1 MSRVHP
7 GLIGGMEGP
16 EKSAM
21 IKSEP
26 KPDSDKLRLVKI
38 LSEPKPIFISLKYM
52 ATNLSIQ
59 VESILALRPTLRP
72 ASDELRK
79 RVQSIRVR
87 SGHETGGRNDSVSW
101 RSRQP
106 IQTGKPQDTQ
116 HVGGQGRWRTTHTSN
131 NVPAHMQTQSQHQS
145 QHQSQNSGGPPFRF
159 TSNVAQSHTPQQSNT
174 GSQAPTINHAQAPV
188 QPTRYVSRFHNGS
201 KIGDDQILNT
211 VILNKLNVFSVKTY
225 DDVKGFLFQILGSD
239 QREFV
244 REFTW
249 LVFRKAAAEDKYCS
263 LFARL
268 LADIQK
274 EYPVILEEVHALHT
288 TYLDI
293 WDATETKETKV
304 DKKCRLGYSQFLAE
318 LTALQVLDAQTIS
331 KTLETLKRC
340 IQECVHD
347 EKYKETVEE
356 YFDCLR
362 RLCCAKI
369 SYEIHQLICSIL
381 QKELGQWI
389 AEPRESVPGLSS
401 KSRFACMDLLDL
413 LTGKSKN
420 TA

>member
-1 MSRVHP
+1 
-7 GLIGGMEGP
+7 
-16 EKSAM
+16 
-21 IKSEP
+21 
-26 KPDSDKLRLVKI
+26 
-38 LSEPKPIFISLKYM
+38 M

-106 IQTGKPQDTQ
+106 IQTGKSQDTM
-116 HVGGQGRWRTTHTSN
+116 HVGGGQGRWRTTHTSN
-131 NVPAHMQTQSQHQS
+131 HVPAHMQS
-145 QHQSQNSGGPPFRF
+145 QSQNQNQSQSQSHNQNPSSGGPPFRF
-159 TSNVAQSHTPQQSNT
+159 TSNVAQAHTQAHTQPQQNT
-174 GSQAPTINHAQAPV
+174 ATTTNHVQQQAPV
-188 QPTRYVSRFHNGS
+188 QPTRYISRFHNGS

-369 SYEIHQLICSIL
+369 SYEIHQLICSVL
-381 QKELGQWI
+381 QKDLSLWI
-389 AEPRESVPGLSS
+389 DEPRESVPGLSS

-413 LTGKSKN
+413 LSGKSKN

>member
-1 MSRVHP
+1 MNT
-7 GLIGGMEGP
+7 
-16 EKSAM
+16 
-21 IKSEP
+21 
-26 KPDSDKLRLVKI
+26 
-38 LSEPKPIFISLKYM
+38 LKYM

-59 VESILALRPTLRP
+59 VESILALRPALQSV
-72 ASDELRK
+72 SDELRK

-87 SGHETGGRNDSVSW
+87 SGQETSRTESVSW
-101 RSRQP
+101 RRQ
-106 IQTGKPQDTQ
+106 QSHSHAYSQAPQQ
-116 HVGGQGRWRTTHTSN
+116 VQSSSNRWRHTPQS
-131 NVPAHMQTQSQHQS
+131 PQSQQS
-145 QHQSQNSGGPPFRF
+145 QQSQQQSGPPFRF
-159 TSNVAQSHTPQQSNT
+159 TSTASVQSPTPKTVVNT
-174 GSQAPTINHAQAPV
+174 TPSFTNTLVNTARPSSPVTQLQAPSQIPA
-188 QPTRYVSRFHNGS
+188 RYVSRFHNGS
-201 KIGDDQILNT
+201 KVGDDQILNT

-274 EYPVILEEVHALHT
+274 EYPVILEEIQTLHT

-304 DKKCRLGYSQFLAE
+304 DRKCRLGYSQFLAE
-318 LTALQVLDAQTIS
+318 LTALQVLDAKTIAM
-331 KTLETLKRC
+331 TLEALKRC
-340 IQECVHD
+340 IQECIHN

-369 SYEIHQLICSIL
+369 SYEIHQLICSVL
-381 QKELGQWI
+381 QKDLSLWI
-389 AEPRESVPGLSS
+389 DEPRESVPGLSS

-413 LTGKSKN
+413 LGGKAKN

>member
-1 MSRVHP
+1 
-7 GLIGGMEGP
+7 
-16 EKSAM
+16 
-21 IKSEP
+21 
-26 KPDSDKLRLVKI
+26 
-38 LSEPKPIFISLKYM
+38 M

-59 VESILALRPTLRP
+59 VESILALRPALQSV
-72 ASDELRK
+72 SDELRK

-87 SGHETGGRNDSVSW
+87 SGQETGRTESVSW
-101 RSRQP
+101 RHKQSNGHTYSQAP
-106 IQTGKPQDTQ
+106 HQVQSSSN
-116 HVGGQGRWRTTHTSN
+116 RWRHT
-131 NVPAHMQTQSQHQS
+131 PQQSHQGY
-145 QHQSQNSGGPPFRF
+145 QNPQQQQQDQQQSGPPFRF
-159 TSNVAQSHTPQQSNT
+159 TSGASA
-174 GSQAPTINHAQAPV
+174 QAPTPKTPV
-188 QPTRYVSRFHNGS
+188 NTTPSFTNTLVNTAKSSLTLPQVQTPSQIPARYISRFHNGS
-201 KIGDDQILNT
+201 KVGDDQILNT

-263 LFARL
+263 LFAKL

-304 DKKCRLGYSQFLAE
+304 DRKCRLGYSQFLAE
-318 LTALQVLDAQTIS
+318 LTALQVLDAKSIS
-331 KTLETLKRC
+331 MTLETLKRC

-369 SYEIHQLICSIL
+369 SYEIHQLICSVL
-381 QKELGQWI
+381 QKDLSLWI
-389 AEPRESVPGLSS
+389 DEPRESVPGLSS

-413 LTGKSKN
+413 LTGKPKN

>member
-1 MSRVHP
+1 MNTH
-7 GLIGGMEGP
+7 
-16 EKSAM
+16 
-21 IKSEP
+21 
-26 KPDSDKLRLVKI
+26 
-38 LSEPKPIFISLKYM
+38 KYM

-59 VESILALRPTLRP
+59 VESILALRPALQSV
-72 ASDELRK
+72 SDELRK

-87 SGHETGGRNDSVSW
+87 SGQETGRTESVSW
-101 RSRQP
+101 RHKQSNGYTHSQAP
-106 IQTGKPQDTQ
+106 HQVQSSSN
-116 HVGGQGRWRTTHTSN
+116 RWRHTPHQGYQN
-131 NVPAHMQTQSQHQS
+131 TQEQQDQQQS
-145 QHQSQNSGGPPFRF
+145 GPPFRF
-159 TSNVAQSHTPQQSNT
+159 TSGAS
-174 GSQAPTINHAQAPV
+174 AQAPV
-188 QPTRYVSRFHNGS
+188 PKTPVNTTPSFTNTQVNTTKPSSNVPQVQTPSQIPARYISRFHNGS
-201 KIGDDQILNT
+201 KVGDDQILNT

-263 LFARL
+263 LFAKL

-304 DKKCRLGYSQFLAE
+304 DRKCRLGYSQFLAE
-318 LTALQVLDAQTIS
+318 LTALQVLDAKSIGM
-331 KTLETLKRC
+331 TLETLKRC
-340 IQECVHD
+340 IQECIHD

-369 SYEIHQLICSIL
+369 SYEIHQLICSVL
-381 QKELGQWI
+381 QKDLSLWI
-389 AEPRESVPGLSS
+389 DEPRESVPGLSS

-413 LTGKSKN
+413 LSGKAKN

>member
-1 MSRVHP
+1 MNT
-7 GLIGGMEGP
+7 
-16 EKSAM
+16 
-21 IKSEP
+21 
-26 KPDSDKLRLVKI
+26 
-38 LSEPKPIFISLKYM
+38 LKYM

-59 VESILALRPTLRP
+59 VESIMALRPALQSV
-72 ASDELRK
+72 SDELRK

-87 SGHETGGRNDSVSW
+87 SGQETGRTESVSW
-101 RSRQP
+101 RHKQSNGYTHSQAP
-106 IQTGKPQDTQ
+106 HQVQSSSN
-116 HVGGQGRWRTTHTSN
+116 RWRHT
-131 NVPAHMQTQSQHQS
+131 PHPQHQPQHQQQQDQSQS
-145 QHQSQNSGGPPFRF
+145 GPPFRF
-159 TSNVAQSHTPQQSNT
+159 TSGVPV
-174 GSQAPTINHAQAPV
+174 QAPTPKTPV
-188 QPTRYVSRFHNGS
+188 NTPSFTNTQVNTKPSSNVPQVQTPSQIPARYISRFHNGS
-201 KIGDDQILNT
+201 KVGDDQILNT

-263 LFARL
+263 LFAKL

-304 DKKCRLGYSQFLAE
+304 DRKCRLGYSQFLAE
-318 LTALQVLDAQTIS
+318 LTALQVLDAKSIAM
-331 KTLETLKRC
+331 TLETLKRC
-340 IQECVHD
+340 IQECIHD

-369 SYEIHQLICSIL
+369 SYEIHQLICSVL
-381 QKELGQWI
+381 QKDLSLWI
-389 AEPRESVPGLSS
+389 DEPRESVPGLSS

>member
-1 MSRVHP
+1 
-7 GLIGGMEGP
+7 
-16 EKSAM
+16 
-21 IKSEP
+21 
-26 KPDSDKLRLVKI
+26 
-38 LSEPKPIFISLKYM
+38 M

-59 VESILALRPTLRP
+59 VESILALRPALQSV
-72 ASDELRK
+72 SDELRK

-87 SGHETGGRNDSVSW
+87 SGQETGRTESVSW
-101 RSRQP
+101 RRQ
-106 IQTGKPQDTQ
+106 QSNGHTYSQAPQQ
-116 HVGGQGRWRTTHTSN
+116 VQSSSNRWRHT
-131 NVPAHMQTQSQHQS
+131 PHQQQDQQQS
-145 QHQSQNSGGPPFRF
+145 GPPFRF
-159 TSNVAQSHTPQQSNT
+159 TSGTPA
-174 GSQAPTINHAQAPV
+174 QAPTPKTPV
-188 QPTRYVSRFHNGS
+188 NTTPSFTNTLVNTAKPSSTLPQVQTSSQIPARYISRFHNGS
-201 KIGDDQILNT
+201 KVGDDQILNT

-304 DKKCRLGYSQFLAE
+304 DRKCRLGYSQFLAE
-318 LTALQVLDAQTIS
+318 LTALQVLDAKSIS
-331 KTLETLKRC
+331 MTLETLKRC
-340 IQECVHD
+340 IQECIHD

-369 SYEIHQLICSIL
+369 SYEIHQLICSVL
-381 QKELGQWI
+381 QKDLSLWI
-389 AEPRESVPGLSS
+389 DEPRESVPGLSS

>member
-1 MSRVHP
+1 
-7 GLIGGMEGP
+7 
-16 EKSAM
+16 
-21 IKSEP
+21 
-26 KPDSDKLRLVKI
+26 
-38 LSEPKPIFISLKYM
+38 M

-106 IQTGKPQDTQ
+106 IQTGKPQDTM
-116 HVGGQGRWRTTHTSN
+116 HVGGGQGRWRTTHTSN
-131 NVPAHMQTQSQHQS
+131 HVPAHMQS
-145 QHQSQNSGGPPFRF
+145 QSQNQNQNHNQNPSSGGPPFRF
-159 TSNVAQSHTPQQSNT
+159 TSNVAQAHMQPQQSNT
-174 GSQAPTINHAQAPV
+174 GSPVPTTNHVQPQAPV
-188 QPTRYVSRFHNGS
+188 QPTRYISRFHNGS

>member
-1 MSRVHP
+1 
-7 GLIGGMEGP
+7 
-16 EKSAM
+16 
-21 IKSEP
+21 
-26 KPDSDKLRLVKI
+26 
-38 LSEPKPIFISLKYM
+38 M

-59 VESILALRPTLRP
+59 VESILALRPALQSV
-72 ASDELRK
+72 SDELRK

-87 SGHETGGRNDSVSW
+87 SGQETGRTESVSW
-101 RSRQP
+101 RHKQSNGHTYSQAP
-106 IQTGKPQDTQ
+106 HQVQSSSN
-116 HVGGQGRWRTTHTSN
+116 RWRHT
-131 NVPAHMQTQSQHQS
+131 PQQSHQGY
-145 QHQSQNSGGPPFRF
+145 QNPQQQQDQQQSGPPFRF
-159 TSNVAQSHTPQQSNT
+159 TSGTVA
-174 GSQAPTINHAQAPV
+174 QAPTPKIPVNTTPSFTNTLVNTPKTASVSAQV
-188 QPTRYVSRFHNGS
+188 QTSQIPARYISRFHNGS
-201 KIGDDQILNT
+201 KVGDDQILNT

-249 LVFRKAAAEDKYCS
+249 LVFRKAAAEDKYCA
-263 LFARL
+263 LFAKL

-304 DKKCRLGYSQFLAE
+304 DRKCRLGYSQFLAE
-318 LTALQVLDAQTIS
+318 LTALQVLDAKSIS
-331 KTLETLKRC
+331 MTLETLKRC
-340 IQECVHD
+340 IQECIHD

-362 RLCCAKI
+362 RLSCAKI

-381 QKELGQWI
+381 QKDLSLWI
-389 AEPRESVPGLSS
+389 DEPRESVPGLSS

-413 LTGKSKN
+413 LTGKAKN

>member
-1 MSRVHP
+1 MT
-7 GLIGGMEGP
+7 
-16 EKSAM
+16 KT
-21 IKSEP
+21 EP

-38 LSEPKPIFISLKYM
+38 LAEPKPIFISLKYM

-106 IQTGKPQDTQ
+106 IQTGKSQDTM
-116 HVGGQGRWRTTHTSN
+116 HVGGGQGRWRTTHTSN
-131 NVPAHMQTQSQHQS
+131 HVPAHMQSQSQS
-145 QHQSQNSGGPPFRF
+145 QSQNQSQNQSPSSGGPPFRF
-159 TSNVAQSHTPQQSNT
+159 TSNVAQAHTQAHTQPQQNT
-174 GSQAPTINHAQAPV
+174 ATTTNHVQQQAPV
-188 QPTRYVSRFHNGS
+188 QPTRYISRFHNGS

>member
-1 MSRVHP
+1 
-7 GLIGGMEGP
+7 
-16 EKSAM
+16 
-21 IKSEP
+21 
-26 KPDSDKLRLVKI
+26 
-38 LSEPKPIFISLKYM
+38 M

-106 IQTGKPQDTQ
+106 IQNTSKPQDTL
-116 HVGGQGRWRTTHTSN
+116 HVGGGQGRWRTTNTSN
-131 NVPAHMQTQSQHQS
+131 HVPAHMQNQSH
-145 QHQSQNSGGPPFRF
+145 HQSQNQNTSSGGPPFRF
-159 TSNVAQSHTPQQSNT
+159 TSNVAQPHPQPQQPQST
-174 GSQAPTINHAQAPV
+174 APTTNHVQTPAPV
-188 QPTRYVSRFHNGS
+188 QPTRYISRFHNGS

-389 AEPRESVPGLSS
+389 DEPRESVPGLSS

-413 LTGKSKN
+413 LTGKAKN

>member
-1 MSRVHP
+1 MNT
-7 GLIGGMEGP
+7 
-16 EKSAM
+16 
-21 IKSEP
+21 
-26 KPDSDKLRLVKI
+26 
-38 LSEPKPIFISLKYM
+38 LKYM

-59 VESILALRPTLRP
+59 VESILALRPALQSV
-72 ASDELRK
+72 SDELRK

-87 SGHETGGRNDSVSW
+87 SGQETGRTESVSW
-101 RSRQP
+101 RRQ
-106 IQTGKPQDTQ
+106 QSNGHTYSQAPQQ
-116 HVGGQGRWRTTHTSN
+116 VQSSSNRWRHT
-131 NVPAHMQTQSQHQS
+131 PHQQQDQQQS
-145 QHQSQNSGGPPFRF
+145 GPPFRF
-159 TSNVAQSHTPQQSNT
+159 TSGTPA
-174 GSQAPTINHAQAPV
+174 QAPTPKTPV
-188 QPTRYVSRFHNGS
+188 NTTPSFTNTLVNTAKPSSTLPQVQTSSQIPARYISRFHNGS
-201 KIGDDQILNT
+201 KVGDDQILNT

-304 DKKCRLGYSQFLAE
+304 DRKCRLGYSQFLAE
-318 LTALQVLDAQTIS
+318 LTALQVLDAKSIGM
-331 KTLETLKRC
+331 TLEALKRC
-340 IQECVHD
+340 IQECIHN

-369 SYEIHQLICSIL
+369 SYEIHQLICSVL
-381 QKELGQWI
+381 QKDLSLWI
-389 AEPRESVPGLSS
+389 DEPRESVPGLSS

-413 LTGKSKN
+413 LTGKPKN